1 MERKNTNKEQDKRNQ
16 NTSPTHIKGKDVHQ
30 ANQTNSGAGGSEIK
44 EGSNNPA
51 ENAKRTTETPEKDK
65 EHRTQQDQERYKGS
79 NADGMNTEIN
89 KKDQK

>member
-51 ENAKRTTETPEKDK
+51 ENAKRTTETPEKD
-65 EHRTQQDQERYKGS
+65 QERYKGS

>member
-1 MERKNTNKEQDKRNQ
+1 MERKHKNENDERNT
-16 NTSPTHIKGKDVHQ
+16 NTSPTHIKGKDVNQ

-51 ENAKRTTETPEKDK
+51 ENAKRTETPEKDK

-89 KKDQK
+89 KKDE